1 MKTIKNLKWI
11 AILLGMSLLL
21 AACGTFNVSVE
32 NSDATAVVTE
42 QVETTETSGVTAEPI
57 QFSDPAAFQE
67 ELLMAIQSRDQM
79 VLTQLMTENF
89 TSGWWRGEMVDLP
102 RADALRELYS
112 DQLGSPDKVSTAA
125 NVDLEAL
132 MGGTDPL
139 GILRPEVG
147 VVSTLV
153 MTGWGK
159 DGEDEAILF
168 IARQPDRSLRW
179 AGTMVIQ
186 GGFTSPQTGGV
197 QLLVNPV
204 HGYQMYLPLGF
215 EVTWPNPNEISIA
228 APQGTEG
235 GGGRADITVEP
246 AGGLTVEQ
254 VVEQLKPTVL
264 ADVADQPS
272 TVFGLDIELA
282 MVFDRVPSQEI
293 MRLLFVVHEDRLY
306 RMYFYPQDDA
316 QPTAYAQMR
325 NAYAVITNT
334 FKFIPLESNVPVTL
348 DGANVVA
355 DLQGFISQ
363 LQYGLIERNKVA
375 LQSMMGD
382 SFSLAAWRSEGI
394 QITPGD
400 AIQQILNNYVPLGVQ
415 PVLDLNHPVIAR
427 LYPQHPI
434 SDAGEELIPVYAA
447 GWGQEGKDEA
457 ILFIARRAD
466 GSLYWQGVLT
476 AAGGFGQ

>member
-1 MKTIKNLKWI
+1 
-11 AILLGMSLLL
+11 
-21 AACGTFNVSVE
+21 
-32 NSDATAVVTE
+32 
-42 QVETTETSGVTAEPI
+42 
-57 QFSDPAAFQE
+57 
-67 ELLMAIQSRDQM
+67 
-79 VLTQLMTENF
+79 MTENF
-89 TSGWWRGEMVDLP
+89 TSGWWRGEMGDLP

-112 DQLGSPDKVSTAA
+112 DQLGSPGKVGTAA
-125 NVDLEAL
+125 NVDLKAL

-179 AGTMVIQ
+179 AGTMVIK

-215 EVTWPNPNEISIA
+215 EVTRPNPNEISIA

-235 GGGRADITVEP
+235 ERGRAAITVEP
-246 AGGLTVEQ
+246 AGGRTVEQ
-254 VVEQLKPTVL
+254 VVEQLKPNVL
-264 ADVADQPS
+264 ADVADQPA
-272 TVFGLDIELA
+272 TVFGLDTEQAL
-282 MVFDRVPSQEI
+282 VFDRVPSQDL
-293 MRLLFVVHEDRLY
+293 MRVLFVVHEDRLY

-325 NAYAVITNT
+325 NAYAMITNT

-348 DGANVVA
+348 AGANVVA
-355 DLQGFISQ
+355 DPQAFTSQ
-363 LQYGLIERNKVA
+363 LQWGLIERNKVT

-400 AIQQILNNYVPLGVQ
+400 AIQQILNNYVPLGAQ

>member
-1 MKTIKNLKWI
+1 
-11 AILLGMSLLL
+11 
-21 AACGTFNVSVE
+21 
-32 NSDATAVVTE
+32 
-42 QVETTETSGVTAEPI
+42 
-57 QFSDPAAFQE
+57 
-67 ELLMAIQSRDQM
+67 
-79 VLTQLMTENF
+79 
-89 TSGWWRGEMVDLP
+89 
-102 RADALRELYS
+102 
-112 DQLGSPDKVSTAA
+112 
-125 NVDLEAL
+125 
-132 MGGTDPL
+132 
-139 GILRPEVG
+139 
-147 VVSTLV
+147 V

-179 AGTMVIQ
+179 AGTMVIK

-215 EVTWPNPNEISIA
+215 EVTRPNPNEILIV

-235 GGGRADITVEP
+235 ERGFADITVGP
-246 AGGLTVEQ
+246 AVGLTVEQ
-254 VVEQLKPTVL
+254 VVEQLKPNVL
-264 ADVADQPS
+264 ADVASQPA
-272 TVFGLDIELA
+272 TVFGLDTEQAL
-282 MVFDRVPSQEI
+282 VFDRVASQEF
-293 MRLLFVVHEDRLY
+293 MRVLFVVHEDRLY
-306 RMYFYPQDDA
+306 RMNFYPQDDA

-334 FKFIPLESNVPVTL
+334 FKFIPLESNVPVKL
-348 DGANVVA
+348 AGANVVA
-355 DLQGFISQ
+355 DPQAFINQ
-363 LQYGLIERNKVA
+363 LQQGLIDRNKVI

-382 SFSLAAWRSEGI
+382 LFSLAIWQSEGI

-427 LYPQHPI
+427 LYPQHLI
-434 SDAGEELIPVYAA
+434 SDAGEELIPAYAA

-466 GSLYWQGVLT
+466 GSLYWHGVLT

>member
-1 MKTIKNLKWI
+1 MHRNYSYLF
-11 AILLGMSLLL
+11 LLMTLLLSLLASACAPALPPVPGSGAVPESSPSAFTEL
-21 AACGTFNVSVE
+21 ATF
-32 NSDATAVVTE
+32 
-42 QVETTETSGVTAEPI
+42 Q
-57 QFSDPAAFQE
+57 AA
-67 ELLMAIQSRDQM
+67 LLQAIQSSDQM
-79 VLTQLMTENF
+79 ELEQLMTENF
-89 TSGWWRGEMVDLP
+89 TSGWWRGEMGDLS

-112 DQLGSPDKVSTAA
+112 DQLGSPGKVGTAA
-125 NVDLEAL
+125 NVDLKAL

-147 VVSTLV
+147 VVNTLV

-179 AGTMVIQ
+179 AGTMVIM

-197 QLLVNPV
+197 QLLVNALQ
-204 HGYQMYLPLGF
+204 GYQVYLPLGF
-215 EVTWPNPNEISIA
+215 EVTWPNPTEIYIV

-235 GGGRADITVEP
+235 ERGRADITVEP
-246 AGGLTVEQ
+246 AGGRTVEQ
-254 VVEQLKPTVL
+254 VVEQLKPNLLT
-264 ADVADQPS
+264 DVASQTP
-272 TVFGLDIELA
+272 TIFGLDTDPA
-282 MVFDRVPSQEI
+282 VVFDRVPSQDL
-293 MRLLFVVHEDRLY
+293 MRVLFVVHEDRLY
-306 RMYFYPQDDA
+306 RMNFYPQDDA

-334 FKFIPLESNVPVTL
+334 FKFIPLESNVPIKL
-348 DGANVVA
+348 AGADVVA
-355 DLQGFISQ
+355 DLQAFTSQ
-363 LQYGLIERNKVA
+363 LQQGLVDRNKVA

-382 SFSLAAWRSEGI
+382 RFSLAAWQSEGI

-400 AIQQILNNYVPLGVQ
+400 AIQQILDNYVPLGVQ
-415 PVLDLNHPVIAR
+415 PVLDLNHPVIAT

>member
-1 MKTIKNLKWI
+1 MHRNCSYLF
-11 AILLGMSLLL
+11 LLMTLLLSLLASACAPALPPAPGSGAVKESSPSAFTEL
-21 AACGTFNVSVE
+21 ATF
-32 NSDATAVVTE
+32 
-42 QVETTETSGVTAEPI
+42 Q
-57 QFSDPAAFQE
+57 AA
-67 ELLMAIQSRDQM
+67 LLQAIQSRDQM
-79 VLTQLMTENF
+79 GLAQLMTENF
-89 TSGWWRGEMVDLP
+89 TSGWWRGEMGDLP

-112 DQLGSPDKVSTAA
+112 DQLGSPGKVGTAA
-125 NVDLEAL
+125 NVDLKAL

-159 DGEDEAILF
+159 EGEDEAILF

-179 AGTMVIQ
+179 AGTMVIK

-197 QLLVNPV
+197 QLLVNAL

-215 EVTWPNPNEISIA
+215 EVTRSNPNEISIA
-228 APQGTEG
+228 APQGAEG
-235 GGGRADITVEP
+235 ERGRADITVEP
-246 AGGLTVEQ
+246 AGGRTVEQ
-254 VVEQLKPTVL
+254 VVEQLKPNVL
-264 ADVADQPS
+264 ADVADQPA
-272 TVFGLDIELA
+272 TAFGLDTELA
-282 MVFDRVPSQEI
+282 LVFDRVPSQEI

-325 NAYAVITNT
+325 NAYAMITNT
-334 FKFIPLESNVPVTL
+334 FKFIPLESNVPVKL
-348 DGANVVA
+348 AGAKLVA
-355 DLQGFISQ
+355 DPQVFISQ
-363 LQYGLIERNKVA
+363 LQWGLIERNKVA

>member
-1 MKTIKNLKWI
+1 MHRNCSYLF
-11 AILLGMSLLL
+11 LLMTLLLSLLASSCAPAL
-21 AACGTFNVSVE
+21 PPAPG
-32 NSDATAVVTE
+32 SDAVKESSPSAFTE
-42 QVETTETSGVTAEPI
+42 LETF
-57 QFSDPAAFQE
+57 QAA
-67 ELLMAIQSRDQM
+67 LLQAIQSSDQM
-79 VLTQLMTENF
+79 GLAQLMTENF
-89 TSGWWRGEMVDLP
+89 TSGWWRGEMGDLP

-112 DQLGSPDKVSTAA
+112 DQLGSPDKVGTAA
-125 NVDLEAL
+125 NVDLKAL

-139 GILRPEVG
+139 SILRPEVG

-168 IARQPDRSLRW
+168 IARQPDSSLRW
-179 AGTMVIQ
+179 AGTMVII

-197 QLLVNPV
+197 QLLVNAL
-204 HGYQMYLPLGF
+204 HGYQMYLPLGV
-215 EVTWPNPNEISIA
+215 EVTRPNPNRISIA

-235 GGGRADITVEP
+235 ERGYADITVEP
-246 AGGLTVEQ
+246 AGGRTVEQ
-254 VVEQLKPTVL
+254 VVEELKPNVL
-264 ADVADQPS
+264 ADVADQTP
-272 TVFGLDIELA
+272 TFFGLDTELA
-282 MVFDRVPSQEI
+282 LVFDRVPSQEI

-306 RMYFYPQDDA
+306 RMNFYPQDDA

-325 NAYAVITNT
+325 NTYAVITNT
-334 FKFIPLESNVPVTL
+334 FKFIPLESNVPVKL
-348 DGANVVA
+348 DGASVVA
-355 DLQGFISQ
+355 DLQAFTNQ
-363 LQYGLIERNKVA
+363 LQYGLIERNKVT

-382 SFSLAAWRSEGI
+382 HFSLAVWQSEGI
-394 QITPGD
+394 QITPDD